1 MPHHRGTRRHITYAC
16 GSRGVIVFSR
26 SHRRESAFT
35 AHLLQCEFHPA
46 SFLSFLLF
54 FFFFFVFLSYM
65 YNSRAHPL
73 VSNWR
78 QSHRLVTLGL
88 ASLCDRRRCLVGWQ
102 LAWLAVMIVMD
113 TSLEGDLSNSGRLRL
128 WRGGGGGPHMLTS
141 FCSCLDLP
149 FSGPFHRLFFP
160 FI

>member
-16 GSRGVIVFSR
+16 GSRGIIVFSR

-46 SFLSFLLF
+46 SFLSFLVF
-54 FFFFFVFLSYM
+54 FSP
-65 YNSRAHPL
+65 PL
-73 VSNWR
+73 VSSWR

-102 LAWLAVMIVMD
+102 LARLAVMIVMD
-113 TSLEGDLSNSGRLRL
+113 TSSLEGDLSNSVRLRL
-128 WRGGGGGPHMLTS
+128 WRGGRGSTYPT
-141 FCSCLDLP
+141 C
-149 FSGPFHRLFFP
+149 
-160 FI
+160 

>member
-46 SFLSFLLF
+46 SFLSFL
-54 FFFFFVFLSYM
+54 
-65 YNSRAHPL
+65 
-73 VSNWR
+73 
-78 QSHRLVTLGL
+78 
-88 ASLCDRRRCLVGWQ
+88 RRCLVGWQ